1 MRAKLAGSQTHDCS
15 VNGDGVQDIWLLGSE
30 MYESLEIVLERLL
43 VLLLTREEVAL
54 CEFWTLEALEV

>member
-1 MRAKLAGSQTHDCS
+1 MRVKLAGSQTHDCS
-15 VNGDGVQDIWLLGSE
+15 VNGDGVQDIWRLGSE
-30 MYESLEIVLERLL
+30 MHESLEIVLERLL